1 MRLGVGEGER
11 LCGGG
16 DQADQAL
23 AGPHGGEVHRLAV
36 EALGGEEFEIAVVAQ
51 DVDRADLGDHV
62 GRDQDDD
69 AVEARLRA
77 DGLRHGLAKAAQ

>member
-1 MRLGVGEGER
+1 MRLGVGERQR
-11 LCGGG
+11 LGGGG

-23 AGPHGGEVHRLAV
+23 AGPHGGEMHRLAIQ
-36 EALGGEEFEIAVVAQ
+36 ALGGEELEVAVVAQ
-51 DVDRADLGDHV
+51 DVDRADLRDHV

-77 DGLRHGLAKAAQ
+77 DRLRHGLAKAAQ